1 MHYRQRGPALER
13 PSTQLGGSNEGAI
26 SEDNQ
31 ILATYCHGLFDTPEA
46 LAALLEWAGH
56 KPTSRFD
63 PNERRER
70 DLDRLADA
78 VEESLDLDRLAE
90 WLPLK
95 AKSSN

>member
-1 MHYRQRGPALER
+1 MGVTHGPALER

-31 ILATYCHGLFDTPEA
+31 ILVTYCHGLFDTPEA

-56 KPTSRFD
+56 KPTAYFN

-78 VEESLDLDRLAE
+78 VEQSLDLERLAE